1 MEEQS
6 FGSCSCLLVLQK
18 KRWKWQKESVGR
30 GREDE
35 DEKDAW
41 DLFFDLERLELATD
55 HFSEENL
62 LGRGGFGPVYK
73 GKIQGG
79 HEIAVKKLSMNSRQ
93 GLREFTNEVK
103 FLYRIQHRNLVVLLG
118 CCVQRGEKAL
128 VYEYLPNKS
137 LDNFLFDKNK
147 SASLDWPK
155 RFEIIMGVAKGLL
168 YLHEEAPVRI
178 IHRDI
183 KASNILLDDH
193 LNPKISDFGLAR
205 LFPNDHTHVTA
216 SRISGT
222 YGYMAPEYAMH
233 GYLTVKSDV
242 FSFGVLVLEIVSG
255 RKNQELIL
263 NDESSDLLS
272 YIWKLAQE
280 EKALDAVDHSLTNW
294 DSEEVALCIQL
305 GLLCCQAKV
314 KKRPEMGSVLLML
327 SGDSFTL
334 PKPGKPGILGRQGH
348 WSSTAST
355 NFNSN
360 NNTPNS
366 SSAGATKP
374 STSSSIEEGHSRNS
388 ISVSFTEEG
397 R

>member
-73 GKIQGG
+73 
-79 HEIAVKKLSMNSRQ
+79 
-93 GLREFTNEVK
+93 
-103 FLYRIQHRNLVVLLG
+103 
-118 CCVQRGEKAL
+118 
-128 VYEYLPNKS
+128 
-137 LDNFLFDKNK
+137 
-147 SASLDWPK
+147 
-155 RFEIIMGVAKGLL
+155 
-168 YLHEEAPVRI
+168 
-178 IHRDI
+178 
-183 KASNILLDDH
+183 
-193 LNPKISDFGLAR
+193 
-205 LFPNDHTHVTA
+205 
-216 SRISGT
+216 
-222 YGYMAPEYAMH
+222 
-233 GYLTVKSDV
+233 
-242 FSFGVLVLEIVSG
+242 
-255 RKNQELIL
+255 
-263 NDESSDLLS
+263 
-272 YIWKLAQE
+272 IWKLAQE

-366 SSAGATKP
+366 SSTGATKP
-374 STSSSIEEGHSRNS
+374 STSSSIEEDSSRNS